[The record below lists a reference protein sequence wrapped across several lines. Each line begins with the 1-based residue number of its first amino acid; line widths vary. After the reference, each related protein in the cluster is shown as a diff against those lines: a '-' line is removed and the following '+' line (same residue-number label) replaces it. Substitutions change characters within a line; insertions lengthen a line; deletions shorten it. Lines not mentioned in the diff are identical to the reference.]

1 MTQELESTF
10 EIKNTLGLHARPA
23 SLFVQVATSYESDI
37 FVEKEGEVVNAKSLM
52 GLLMLSAGY
61 GTSITVSAKGA
72 DCAEAIQAIGDLI
85 NRNFDEE

>member
-1 MTQELESTF
+1 MAQELESQF
-10 EIKNTLGLHARPA
+10 EIKNSLGLHARPA
-23 SLFVQVATSYESDI
+23 SLFVQIATQFTSDI

-61 GTSITVSAKGA
+61 GTIITVSAKGE
-72 DCAEAIQAIGDLI
+72 DSAEAIKAIGDLI

>member
-1 MTQELESTF
+1 MSEELESTF

-37 FVEKEGEVVNAKSLM
+37 FVEKDGEVINAKSLM

-61 GTSITVSAKGA
+61 GTIIKVSAKGS
-72 DCAEAIQAIGDLI
+72 DCEEAIQAIGDLI
-85 NRNFDEE
+85 QRNFDEE